1 MLDSVVETEFRR
13 TMMGLSGEF
22 FRTHKTAG

>member
-22 FRTHKTAG
+22 SAPTKTAG